1 MAALCRTGPTGSGG
15 QGCQDG
21 AVRLLHPT
29 DGRHAGDLTR
39 DDLVRLYRWP
49 QPTGVAHVRSN
60 FISTLDGSVQ
70 GLDGRSGSINTES
83 DHEVFALHRGL
94 ADVILVGAGT
104 VRDEG
109 YRAVDLGPWQTALR
123 AAEGL
128 APFPTLVVITGSLRL
143 DPDFA
148 DPPYEHG
155 PVIVVTTA
163 EHDDDAVLPFRERG
177 AEVIRSPGGTIELTW
192 MLEQLAATGLTRVLC
207 EGGPGLHR
215 DLIAQGLVDQ
225 LSLTLAPSA
234 VGGVGRRSTSGAA
247 LSERADFDL
256 SFVLLGYDQTLFT
269 SYRRRG

>member
-1 MAALCRTGPTGSGG
+1 
-15 QGCQDG
+15 
-21 AVRLLHPT
+21 VRLLHSA
-29 DGRHAGDLTR
+29 DGQPAGALTR
-39 DDLVRLYRWP
+39 DDLTRLYRWP
-49 QPTGVAHVRSN
+49 QPSGVARVRSN
-60 FISTLDGSVQ
+60 FVATLDGSVQ

-109 YRAVDLGPWQTALR
+109 YRAVDLAPWQTSLR

-143 DPDFA
+143 DPAFA
-148 DPPYEHG
+148 DPPHEHG
-155 PVIVVTTA
+155 PVLVVTSVV
-163 EHDDDAVLPFRERG
+163 HDDAAVQPFRDRG
-177 AEVIRSPGGTIELTW
+177 AEVLRSPGASIELSW
-192 MLEQLAATGLTRVLC
+192 MLTELAAMGLTRVLC

-215 DLIAQGLVDQ
+215 DLIAQGLLDE

-234 VGGVGRRSTSGAA
+234 VGGVGHRSTSGAA
-247 LSERADFDL
+247 LTERADFEL
-256 SFVLLGYDQTLFT
+256 AFVLLGDDQTLFT